1 MKTWQM
7 YVEGKWI
14 HAEGARTYSLPNPA
28 SEEEIALAPNASVA
42 DVGRAVA
49 AARRA
54 FDEATLLVL
63 HTTVTTLLPPPFLH
77 PHHHHHHLS

>member
-49 AARRA
+49 ASSGGRTSS
-54 FDEATLLVL
+54 EMCSS
-63 HTTVTTLLPPPFLH
+63 PPTAP
-77 PHHHHHHLS
+77 SS